1 MQLLSPTSTLFSNIR
16 LQFAYEIDLQSRA
29 DYNDA
34 STVHENLKKAKKIAV
49 LFSIPTLK
57 FEIRI
62 NSIIEFAQ

>member
-1 MQLLSPTSTLFSNIR
+1 M
-16 LQFAYEIDLQSRA
+16 YEIDLQSRA

-62 NSIIEFAQ
+62 NSIIEFA